1 MKKAEVFPVY
11 AIAIFV
17 VVVVIVVAATV
28 CLACNKFA
36 FQIWHCFVSLLLLA
50 NFPFVVV
57 VVYAS

>member
-1 MKKAEVFPVY
+1 MKKAEVFHVY
-11 AIAIFV
+11 AIVIFV
-17 VVVVIVVAATV
+17 VVVVAATV